1 MNITRNN
8 IDSLNAVVTVSVTKE
23 DYAPKVEKTLKD
35 YRKNANVP
43 GFRKGAVPMSLIQ
56 KQYGKSIMFEEVN
69 KILQEQL
76 NEYITNEK
84 LDILG
89 NPLPKPMD
97 TLDWD
102 AETLQFEFELGM
114 VPEFE
119 VNLEAKNN
127 LVSYKI
133 IADDKMLDEQVA
145 RLQKQ
150 YGKVTPAEVVDADS
164 EITVTFSNEEH
175 NINNKTTISLDVF
188 SDVKAA
194 KSFVGKKVGE
204 VVVVQTKGLFN
215 DDHKLMDYLKVDH
228 DVVHGLGIE
237 VNVEINDVFSTEKA
251 PLDQEFFDKLFGPES
266 VSSEAEMR
274 TKLKEIAES
283 QFVQQSEQKFL
294 NDVTEFLLENTRFDL
309 PSEFLIKWLQQSGEK
324 PLTAKEASD
333 EFSKSE
339 KGLRYQLIEGK
350 IMKDH
355 NLQITFEDLKDHTS
369 VLIKNQM
376 AQFGQLNPSDEE
388 INNIV
393 ARVLSNQDEVRRLSE
408 QLMSAKMLQLF
419 KDKVNAKQKEVN
431 MDDFVKVFYGE

>member
-8 IDSLNAVVTVSVTKE
+8 IDSQNAVVTVSVTKD

-84 LDILG
+84 IDILG

-102 AETLQFEFELGM
+102 AETLHFEFELGM

-127 LVSYKI
+127 IVSYKI
-133 IADDKMLDEQVA
+133 IADDKMLDEQVS

-150 YGKVTPAEVVDADS
+150 YGKVSPAEVVNEDS
-164 EITVTFSNEEH
+164 EITVTFSNQEY
-175 NINNKTTISLDVF
+175 NVNNKTTISLDVF
-188 SDVKAA
+188 SDKNAA
-194 KSFVGKKVGE
+194 KSFLGKKVGE
-204 VVVVQTKGLFN
+204 IVVVPTKGLFN

-228 DVVHGLGIE
+228 DVVHGLDTE

-251 PLDQEFFDKLFGPES
+251 PLDQDFFDKVFGPE
-266 VSSEAEMR
+266 VVNSEAEMR
-274 TKLKEIAES
+274 AKLKEIAES
-283 QFVQQSEQKFL
+283 QFVQQSDQKFL
-294 NDVTEFLLENTRFDL
+294 NDVTEFLLENTSFDL

-324 PLTAKEASD
+324 PLTTEEASE
-333 EFSKSE
+333 EFLKSE

-350 IMKDH
+350 IMKNND
-355 NLQITFEDLKDHTS
+355 LQITFEDLKNHTS

-376 AQFGQLNPSDEE
+376 AQFGQLNPSEEE
-388 INNIV
+388 INGIV

-408 QLMSAKMLQLF
+408 QLMSGKMLQLF
-419 KDKVNAKQKEVN
+419 KDKVKAKQKELN
-431 MDDFVKVFYGE
+431 LDDFIKIFYGE